1 MPVHVFVDN
10 SNIIGGARGAAATTE
25 PHVPWVAVRVY
36 FRNLF
41 ELIEGGRDVATRIM
55 AGSIPPGNDA
65 LWEAARNHGYN
76 TDLLRRVLADD
87 GRLVEQAVDEML
99 HLKIANA
106 ILDNDPPQTL
116 VIVSGDGRVSNYD
129 TSFPKQAERALKRGW
144 TVEVWSWRDQL
155 SKAYERMVRQGVQN
169 LTIHALDS
177 YYESITFVK
186 GGEYQVPGGTVT
198 LNDRVVRNLPTR
210 TKPTK

>member
-1 MPVHVFVDN
+1 MSVHVFVDN
-10 SNIIGGARGAAATTE
+10 SNVIGGARGAAETIE

-41 ELIEGGRDVATRIM
+41 ELIEGGRDVATRVM

-65 LWEAARNHGYN
+65 LWEAARTQGYN
-76 TDLLRRVLADD
+76 TDLLRRVSADD

-106 ILDNDPPQTL
+106 ILDHDPPQTL
-116 VIVSGDGRVSNYD
+116 VILSGDGNMSNYD
-129 TSFPKQAERALKRGW
+129 TSFPKQAERALKHGW
-144 TVEVWSWRDQL
+144 SVEVWSWRDQL
-155 SKAYERMVRQGVQN
+155 SKAYEKMVRQGVQN
-169 LTIHALDS
+169 LTVHALDS

-186 GGEYQVPGGTVT
+186 GGEYQAPGGTMT
-198 LNDRVVRNLPTR
+198 LNGRVVRSLPPR
-210 TKPTK
+210 MKPTK